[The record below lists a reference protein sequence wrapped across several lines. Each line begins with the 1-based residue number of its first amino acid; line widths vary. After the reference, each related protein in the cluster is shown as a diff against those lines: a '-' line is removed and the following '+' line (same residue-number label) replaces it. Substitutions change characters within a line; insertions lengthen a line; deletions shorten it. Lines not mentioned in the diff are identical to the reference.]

1 MQTLLDKL
9 AYVDERL
16 RAVGDGAVP
25 FDTVIDE
32 TSGPTEVI
40 IDGRRT
46 LMCGSNNYFGLSFHP
61 EVVAAAQAA
70 LEREGAGTTG
80 SRAANG
86 SYAAHRHLEA
96 AFAAA
101 YGKRQAMVFTTGYQ
115 ANLGM
120 ISGLCGSG
128 DTVVV

>member
-61 EVVAAAQAA
+61 QVVAAARAGI
-70 LEREGAGTTG
+70 ERYGSGTTG

-86 SYAAHRHLEA
+86 TFTLHRDLERDLA
-96 AFAAA
+96 SV
-101 YGKRQAMVFTTGYQ
+101 YGKRHAMVFTTGYQ
-115 ANLGM
+115 ANLG
-120 ISGLCGSG
+120 
-128 DTVVV
+128 